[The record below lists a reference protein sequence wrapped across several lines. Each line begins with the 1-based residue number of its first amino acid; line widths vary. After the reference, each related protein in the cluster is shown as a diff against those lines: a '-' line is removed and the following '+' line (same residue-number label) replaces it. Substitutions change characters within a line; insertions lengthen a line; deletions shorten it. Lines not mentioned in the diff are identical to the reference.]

1 LTSEIDSPQSVGD
14 MSEVGLSYLA
24 SGTVLAIDDDEPT
37 LGVLIELLEISGFK
51 VFHAFE
57 GQGGIEVFERE
68 HPDLVITDIRM
79 PLMNGLEV
87 LARVREIDESVPV
100 ILVTGHG
107 DLNNA
112 LKALREGAHDFL
124 LKPINP
130 EILLNTVRK
139 GMEHCRLRRFER
151 DHTRLL
157 EEEVESRTEELAT
170 ANGLLLKSHQQ
181 LKRTQDAAIF
191 ALAKLAESRSGEMG
205 WHLRRIQEYCKV
217 LCAQLS
223 VKEWYRPHLTQK
235 FVDDLVQSSV
245 LHDIGKVAIPD
256 SILFNPRKFRMDEF
270 EIMKQHAV
278 RGGRALE
285 EAESEIGEESFLST
299 GKEVAYYHHERWD
312 GKGYPFGLREE
323 EIPLAARIV
332 AIADVYDALTTRRLY
347 KRAYTHDESRTMIVE
362 ESGRQF
368 DPEIVDAFLEVE
380 SEFRAIRDEL
390 TLEADLTEPRRETA

>member
-1 LTSEIDSPQSVGD
+1 MVVEEGIPERPAWNIHIDKVLRQIFKGVTHLTSEIDSPQRVGD
-14 MSEVGLSYLA
+14 VSGVGLSYLA

-51 VFHAFE
+51 VFHACE

-170 ANGLLLKSHQQ
+170 ANELLRKSHQQ
-181 LKRTQDAAIF
+181 LKRTQDAAI
-191 ALAKLAESRSGEMG
+191 L
-205 WHLRRIQEYCKV
+205 
-217 LCAQLS
+217 
-223 VKEWYRPHLTQK
+223 
-235 FVDDLVQSSV
+235 
-245 LHDIGKVAIPD
+245 
-256 SILFNPRKFRMDEF
+256 
-270 EIMKQHAV
+270 
-278 RGGRALE
+278 
-285 EAESEIGEESFLST
+285 
-299 GKEVAYYHHERWD
+299 
-312 GKGYPFGLREE
+312 
-323 EIPLAARIV
+323 
-332 AIADVYDALTTRRLY
+332 
-347 KRAYTHDESRTMIVE
+347 
-362 ESGRQF
+362 
-368 DPEIVDAFLEVE
+368 
-380 SEFRAIRDEL
+380 
-390 TLEADLTEPRRETA
+390 